1 VSPESPAAPLLR
13 LRGIT
18 KRFGDLV
25 ANDAID
31 LDLARGE
38 ILALLGENGAGKTT
52 LMSILFGH
60 YVADAGSIEVASP
73 AGGLM
78 KLPPGS
84 SRAALD
90 AGIGMVHQHF
100 TLAMNHSVLDNITL
114 GTERLWSWRR
124 DLGAARR
131 RLLALIDETGLEVP
145 LDRSVGSLS
154 IGEQQRVE
162 LLKALYRDARVL
174 ILDEPTAVL
183 TPQQSER
190 LFETLRR
197 LAAKG
202 LGIIFIS
209 HKLDEVLRL
218 CRHVAVLRHGRKVL
232 EVAAAGT
239 DKARLAH
246 AMVDRPVEMP
256 EVLPRPTGAP
266 ILEAESVSVAPA
278 PCREALQAVDLVVK
292 AGEILGIAGVSGNG
306 QRSLAALVAGTL
318 AVDAGTLRLDGRPWP
333 GGGPKALI
341 RAGVGRIPEDRHR
354 QGVVG
359 DMTVWEN
366 LALEG
371 YDARAC
377 RRLGLL
383 NLDAFRQ
390 KAKAL
395 VGRFDIRTSSVE
407 TRARLLS
414 GGNMQKLIL
423 ARVLERSPRL
433 ILASQPTR
441 GLDIGAVAAVHRHL
455 LNARERGAG
464 ILLITEDLDELLAL
478 ADRVQVLYRG
488 RLGPA
493 RPRAEIE
500 LGRLGL
506 EMAGQNP
513 DAVAGHR
520 AA

>member
-1 VSPESPAAPLLR
+1 MGAFGVGPLLR

-31 LDLARGE
+31 LDLPRGD

-60 YVADAGSIEVASP
+60 YVADAGSIEVA
-73 AGGLM
+73 GDDGLLRP
-78 KLPPGS
+78 LPPAS
-84 SRAALD
+84 SRAALA

-100 TLAMNHSVLDNITL
+100 TLAENHSVLDNVTL
-114 GTERLWSWRR
+114 GTESLWSWRQDR
-124 DLGAARR
+124 AAARA
-131 RLLALIDETGLEVP
+131 RLQGLMAETGLDVP
-145 LDRSVGSLS
+145 LDKSCGELS

-183 TPQQSER
+183 TPQQADR
-190 LFETLRR
+190 LFVTLRG
-197 LAAKG
+197 LAETG

-209 HKLDEVLRL
+209 HKLDEVLAL

-232 EVAAAGT
+232 EVAASDI

-246 AMVDRPVEMP
+246 AMVDRPVELP
-256 EVLPRPTGAP
+256 KALPRPAGAAV
-266 ILEAESVSVAPA
+266 LELDAVSVDAGTGI
-278 PCREALQAVDLVVK
+278 EGLHDLDLTVH

-306 QRSLAALVAGTL
+306 QRSLAGLVAGTL
-318 AVDAGTLRLDGRPWP
+318 RPATGTMRLLGRPWP
-333 GGGPKALI
+333 EGGPKALV

-354 QGVVG
+354 QGLVG

-366 LALEG
+366 LMLEG
-371 YDARAC
+371 YDAPIC
-377 RRLGLL
+377 RRFGFLKLEH
-383 NLDAFRQ
+383 FRR
-390 KAKAL
+390 KAEAL
-395 VGRFDIRTSSVE
+395 IERFDIRCGNLDGPI
-407 TRARLLS
+407 RLLS

-423 ARVLERSPRL
+423 ARVLERNPRL
-433 ILASQPTR
+433 ILAAQPTR
-441 GLDIGAVAAVHRHL
+441 GLDIGAVAAVHQHL
-455 LNARERGAG
+455 LDARERGCG

-478 ADRVQVLYRG
+478 SDRVRVLHRG
-488 RLGPA
+488 QLGPSH
-493 RPRAEIE
+493 PRAAIE

-513 DAVAGHR
+513 DRQPDVH